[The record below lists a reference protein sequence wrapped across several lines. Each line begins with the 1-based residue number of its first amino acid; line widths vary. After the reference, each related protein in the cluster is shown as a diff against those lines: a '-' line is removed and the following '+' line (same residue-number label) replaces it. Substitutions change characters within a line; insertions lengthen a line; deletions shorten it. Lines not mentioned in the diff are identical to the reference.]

1 MTESTGGV
9 SQGLCRGGFRSQ
21 ERNHA
26 AVVGRAFQMAGA
38 GCAEVRWEGAR
49 VWAAE
54 EGGRRAWGR
63 AAERARRGPWGPIP
77 ERLGKLIGLRLGTGD
92 FGAVSVPGRASS
104 SRYAHVS
111 CRCSARRAE
120 GPSSGRML
128 AFLVARFWQL
138 DLGGSSFVPPL
149 PGPGGWKMMLMYE
162 RTQPHETWLP
172 RVRDRPE
179 QQSLLLSWRVTFTG
193 EPGRMP

>member
-1 MTESTGGV
+1 MTESTRGV
-9 SQGLCRGGFRSQ
+9 SQGLCRGAFRSQ
-21 ERNHA
+21 ERT
-26 AVVGRAFQMAGA
+26 MPPS
-38 GCAEVRWEGAR
+38 W
-49 VWAAE
+49 
-54 EGGRRAWGR
+54 GGRSRWRERGVQRCGGR
-63 AAERARRGPWGPIP
+63 EHACGPQRKVAGGPGAERARRGPRGLIP
-77 ERLGKLIGLRLGTGD
+77 ERLGKLVGLRLGTGD

-111 CRCSARRAE
+111 SRCSARWAE

-149 PGPGGWKMMLMYE
+149 PGPGRWKMMLMYE

-193 EPGRMP
+193 EPGRTP